1 MVAADVGRA
10 LEPAPFAMTGSPAT
24 SQFPPPCAAPVSR
37 GGKAWAVRQIR
48 RHPLVWSAALWAIPA
63 ILFGAFLRLLV
74 MSYSPY
80 AYWGSDS
87 QSYFLFTERLLV
99 DGDISLY
106 EKRRYLY
113 PILLLPITLLPGSML
128 GWLAW
133 LQHGFGLLTLIPLAY
148 IVRKTFVHWRWLV
161 VPVTAFYAGMP
172 MVIWYEHEL
181 LGENVFFAA
190 VIWTC
195 AGWVAWVS
203 ENDPARKR
211 RLWWYFFAAL
221 AALLLT
227 KPAGRF
233 ILPGVL
239 LGLVWVKAWHHL
251 GWKHFLPLG
260 VVAVLM
266 SRMGGDGQGMYL
278 LYASAFP
285 LTQLET
291 PLHAEYK
298 AEIRDL
304 VGDARQRLHEFRMD
318 EDRAWKRFLK
328 NPGAQ
333 SERPLWQELG
343 RSEKRM
349 VQVYRELALE
359 GMKARPDLFAL
370 IALQRLLSSA
380 NANDFRA
387 ERFETDYFSRKF
399 ERHYERFTT
408 EKPERLR
415 MILGLSR
422 REPLPPYAEIR
433 ARLEP
438 HPNAPAAQWIERYV
452 EIVEK
457 YVRLENDTSD
467 DRVPATGRDTPTA
480 LGWWLAAG
488 ILLSLTP
495 YYFRRL
501 GLWAIIIGGYVFGV
515 FLVGSANARFFGAAW
530 PILTLLLAV
539 PLDVLLLL
547 VVRSLD
553 GRRAIVAS

>member
-1 MVAADVGRA
+1 MS
-10 LEPAPFAMTGSPAT
+10 GSPDI
-24 SQFPPPCAAPVSR
+24 SQAPSPSFASPVER
-37 GGKAWAVRQIR
+37 GGKTWVARLKA
-48 RHPLVWSAALWAIPA
+48 RHPLGWSAALWAGPA
-63 ILFGAFLRLLV
+63 ILFGAFLRLLLL
-74 MSYSPY
+74 SYSPY

-87 QSYFLFTERLLV
+87 QSYFLFTERLLT

-113 PILLLPITLLPGSML
+113 PILLLPITLLPGSLL

-133 LQHGFGLLTLIPLAY
+133 LQHAFGLLTLIPLAY
-148 IVRKTFVHWRWLV
+148 VVQKTFAHWRWLV
-161 VPVTAFYAGMP
+161 VPVTVFYAGLP
-172 MVIWYEHEL
+172 MIIWYEHEL
-181 LGENVFFAA
+181 LGETLFFAA
-190 VIWTC
+190 IVWAC
-195 AGWVAWVS
+195 AGWMAWVS
-203 ENDPARKR
+203 ETDPARKR
-211 RLWWYFFAAL
+211 RLWWWFLVPL

-233 ILPGVL
+233 ILPGIL
-239 LGLVWVKAWHHL
+239 LALVWVKAWRFL
-251 GWKHFLPLG
+251 GWKHLLPLG
-260 VVAVLM
+260 VVAALM
-266 SRMGGDGQGMYL
+266 TRMGGDRQGMYL

-298 AEIRDL
+298 TEIRDL
-304 VGDARQRLHEFRMD
+304 VSDARQRLHEFRMD

-333 SERPLWQELG
+333 SERPRWQELG
-343 RSEKRM
+343 RSEKKQA
-349 VQVYRELALE
+349 QVYRELALE
-359 GMKARPDLFAL
+359 GMKARPDLFAV
-370 IALQRLLSSA
+370 IAVQRLLSSA
-380 NANDFRA
+380 NADDFRA

-399 ERHYERFTT
+399 ERHYERFTK

-415 MILGLSR
+415 MILGLPR
-422 REPLPPYAEIR
+422 NEPLPPYAEIR

-467 DRVPATGRDTPTA
+467 DQVPATGRDTPTA

-495 YYFRRL
+495 FYFRRL
-501 GLWAIIIGGYVFGV
+501 GLWTIIIGGYVFGV

-530 PILTLLLAV
+530 PILTVLLAV
-539 PLDVLLLL
+539 PLDVLLRLAARFL
-547 VVRSLD
+547 G
-553 GRRAIVAS
+553 GRATPVAP